1 MALFSKMRDMYKLQ
15 KQAKVTRHELKNIHI
30 EAEADNM
37 VTVTLSA
44 EQEVIDI
51 GIAEHGMTS
60 PKKTLEEALKK
71 ALNKAL
77 KKAQGIASE
86 KTKHL
91 WKDMGV
97 GK

>member
-1 MALFSKMRDMYKLQ
+1 MYKLQ

-51 GIAEHGMTS
+51 GIAENAIQS

-77 KKAQGIASE
+77 KKAQEIAAE